1 VLVEQKLEYS
11 ATLEPTVTLRANQ
24 STALPMPVPFG
35 SVGDIISISLTVKD
49 LVQAL
54 DDSRGSAAEYQD
66 LIRELWALDRVLL
79 EVEQVS
85 RNSEQTIE
93 LYALWVT
100 AKRATDECRR
110 SIENFL
116 EKIKRYEKSLGG
128 RTSRHTLR
136 GVPMKIRWRLT
147 QSDELDKFKAAINAH
162 CSSLSMLLITANL

>member
-1 VLVEQKLEYS
+1 
-11 ATLEPTVTLRANQ
+11 
-24 STALPMPVPFG
+24 MPITFG
-35 SVGDIISISLTVKD
+35 SVGDVISISLIVKD
-49 LVQAL
+49 LVKAL

-66 LIRELWALDRVLL
+66 VIRELWSLDRVLL
-79 EVEQVS
+79 EVEQLS

-116 EKIKRYEKSLGG
+116 EKIKKYEKSLGG
-128 RTSRHTLR
+128 RTSGHTIR

-147 QSDELDKFKAAINAH
+147 QSDELEKFKAAINAH
-162 CSSLSMLLITANL
+162 CSSLNMLLITVNV